1 MIRIKTTLDP
11 AVVGVIEYGTADRR
25 DYYRVKVRGKHG
37 KYNGFTAQIIQH
49 EIDHF
54 SGVLI

>member
-11 AVVGVIEYGTADRR
+11 AVVGVIEYGTADQR

-37 KYNGFTAQIIQH
+37 KADN
-49 EIDHF
+49 
-54 SGVLI
+54 